1 MNAWKITWETF
12 FKHSSRRSYAK
23 ELWRLSSIKLRVG
36 FIVAAMAFIAATSR
50 VAHRH
55 LDDWQSMAAI
65 LLAQFFFF
73 LIIEEM
79 KGRVFRSEYGDAS
92 TVLGPPEKEWYR
104 ESRFLMFKKRLTDA
118 SVTPNHVENLFDLI
132 DAKIDLENHRNET
145 AKKFLIF
152 ASGVVTA
159 SAVAWAKGLEPKA
172 AIQATAW
179 LALFCAFIAPLG
191 FTIKKR
197 TPKRAQVLHA
207 ALCKGKRPVDVIR

>member
-23 ELWRLSSIKLRVG
+23 ELWRLSSKTLRVG
-36 FIVAAMAFIAATSR
+36 LIVTALAFIAAISW
-50 VAHRH
+50 VMHHH

-65 LLAQFFFF
+65 LLAELF
-73 LIIEEM
+73 LFLVIEEM
-79 KGRVFRSEYGDAS
+79 KGRVFRSEYGDID

-118 SVTPNHVENLFDLI
+118 SVTRNHVKNLFDLI

-159 SAVAWAKGLEPKA
+159 SVVAWAKGLEPKT
-172 AIQATAW
+172 AIQAAAW
-179 LALFCAFIAPLG
+179 FSLFCAFIAPFLW
-191 FTIKKR
+191 
-197 TPKRAQVLHA
+197 VLPSRKER
-207 ALCKGKRPVDVIR
+207 LKELKYFMLLYVKGNDL

>member
-36 FIVAAMAFIAATSR
+36 FIVAALAFIAAISW
-50 VAHRH
+50 VAHHH

-65 LLAQFFFF
+65 LSAELFLF

-79 KGRVFRSEYGDAS
+79 KGRVFRSEYGDAN

-104 ESRFLMFKKRLTDA
+104 GSRFLMFKKKLTDA
-118 SVTPNHVENLFDLI
+118 SVTRDHVKNLFDLI

-152 ASGVVTA
+152 ASGVATA
-159 SAVAWAKGLEPKA
+159 SAVAWTKGLEPKA
-172 AIQATAW
+172 AIQAAAW
-179 LALFCAFIAPLG
+179 FALFCAFIAPFLW
-191 FTIKKR
+191 
-197 TPKRAQVLHA
+197 VLPSRKER
-207 ALCKGKRPVDVIR
+207 LKELKYFMLLYVKGNDL

>member
-36 FIVAAMAFIAATSR
+36 FIVAALAFIAAISW

-55 LDDWQSMAAI
+55 LSDWQSMAAI
-65 LLAQFFFF
+65 LLAELFLF

-79 KGRVFRSEYGDAS
+79 KGRVFRSEYGDAD

-118 SVTPNHVENLFDLI
+118 SVTRNHVENLFDLI

-159 SAVAWAKGLEPKA
+159 SAVAWAKGLEPKS
-172 AIQATAW
+172 AIQAAAW
-179 LALFCAFIAPLG
+179 FALFCAFIAPFLW
-191 FTIKKR
+191 
-197 TPKRAQVLHA
+197 VLPSRKER
-207 ALCKGKRPVDVIR
+207 LKELKYFMLLYVKGNDL

>member
-23 ELWRLSSIKLRVG
+23 ELWRLSSMKLRVG
-36 FIVAAMAFIAATSR
+36 FIVAALTFIAAITW

-65 LLAQFFFF
+65 LLAELFLF

-79 KGRVFRSEYGDAS
+79 KGRVFRSEYGDAD

-118 SVTPNHVENLFDLI
+118 SVTRNHVKNLFDLI
-132 DAKIDLENHRNET
+132 DTKIDLENHRNET

-172 AIQATAW
+172 AIQAAAW
-179 LALFCAFIAPLG
+179 FALSCAFIAPFLW
-191 FTIKKR
+191 
-197 TPKRAQVLHA
+197 VLPSRKER
-207 ALCKGKRPVDVIR
+207 LKELKYFMLLYVKGNDL